1 MNALRENP
9 AKNRVLRN
17 MHSFMTIA
25 VILLGTLYVIFFAFF
40 PTPLT
45 LGKALGEFGYHEV
58 IPPSN
63 LFGPGTFNSV
73 EDIGNQSV
81 KLHPTCNIEPHVL
94 ERLWKEYPTV
104 DKLMQAQLSREFDVS
119 SKFTKN
125 LESVISGKQIKV
137 AHLSL
142 QNVRIVLL
150 TQENLLKLR
159 DRYLKGTCE
168 QAIIHNTKNGACV
181 RQSQEVLK
189 ADLVYTVSFEE
200 NANMKQHVSSGMQ
213 KSKHTLGLERASD
226 AENIVSGKQLFYG
239 VKLSPKCLL
248 LNDSMFVLNES

>member
-1 MNALRENP
+1 MNTLRERSAN
-9 AKNRVLRN
+9 KGVLQN
-17 MHSFMTIA
+17 MHSLMTIA
-25 VILLGTLYVIFFAFF
+25 VFILGTLYAIYFVIS
-40 PTPLT
+40 PTPVT
-45 LGKALGEFGYHEV
+45 LGKVLREFGYHEV

-81 KLHPTCNIEPHVL
+81 KLHPTCNIEPYVL
-94 ERLWKEYPTV
+94 ERLWEEYPTV
-104 DKLMQAQLSREFDVS
+104 DKLMHAQLSREFDVTS
-119 SKFTKN
+119 EFMRN

-181 RQSQEVLK
+181 KQSKAVLK

-200 NANMKQHVSSGMQ
+200 NANMKQHISNGTQ
-213 KSKHTLGLERASD
+213 KIKHTFGLERVSD

-248 LNDSMFVLNES
+248 LNDSMFALNES